1 MNIDQLVRAAR
12 EAAGL
17 PQQIGEPQYPN
28 INQLLAS
35 AAHRFGDRPAL
46 SSLGHTISFA
56 ELDRLSAGFAAWL
69 QQHTDLQPGDRIAI
83 QLPNLIQYP
92 VVCLGA
98 LRAGLVV
105 VNTNP
110 LYTAREM
117 EHQFRDSGARA
128 LVVLANM
135 AATAQEVVARTGI
148 RHVVITELG
157 DLHPL
162 PRRLLIN
169 LGARYIRKLVPAY
182 TIPGATNLR
191 TALACGARLA
201 HREAAPTAS
210 DVAILQYTGGTTGVS
225 KGAMLSHG
233 NVIANVQQ
241 AATLFSTYEFNE
253 GHEVL
258 LLPLPLY
265 HIYAFNAC
273 LGMISRGCHTVLVPN
288 PRDLQSVVN
297 AFRDYACS
305 GFAGLNTLFVALCND
320 SGFRALDFSRLKL
333 TMSGGMAL
341 TMDAAR
347 RWHEVTGVE
356 IVEGYG
362 MTETSPVIS
371 VNPVNAN
378 RLGTIGIAVP
388 STEVRIL
395 DDAGAELGP
404 GEAGELLVRGPQVM
418 LGYWQRPEETAQVL
432 DSDGWLR
439 TGDIALLTP
448 EGYLRIVDRK
458 KDMAVVSGFNVY
470 PNEIEDVVAAHP
482 DVLECAAVGVPD
494 ARTGEALRVFVV
506 ARNPGLT
513 EEALR
518 AFCYPHDLPISAQR
532 DKIRTALAGHQ
543 VVIVAG
549 ETGSGKT
556 TQLPKLCLELG
567 RGVPR
572 PDRPHPAPP
581 DRRALGSRSAS
592 RRNWAPGSAARSG
605 TRCASTIRPG
615 PDTYGSS

>member
-1 MNIDQLVRAAR
+1 MNIDELVHAAR

-17 PQQIGEPQYPN
+17 PQQIGAPEYPH
-28 INQLLAS
+28 INALLAS
-35 AAHRFGDRPAL
+35 AARRFAARPAL

-56 ELDRLSAGFAAWL
+56 ELDRLSARFAAWL
-69 QQHTDLQPGDRIAI
+69 QHHTDLKPGDRIAI

-135 AATAQEVVARTGI
+135 AATAQQVVARTDI

-157 DLHPL
+157 DMHPL

-169 LGARYIRKLVPAY
+169 LGARYIKKLVPAY
-182 TIPGATNLR
+182 SIPGALGLR
-191 TALACGARLA
+191 ETLALGARVT
-201 HREAAPTAS
+201 HREAEPAAT

-233 NVIANVQQ
+233 NVVANVQQ
-241 AATLFSTYEFNE
+241 AASLFSTYDFNE
-253 GHEVL
+253 GNEVL

-288 PRDLQSVVN
+288 PRDLQSLVN

-378 RLGTIGIAVP
+378 RPGTIGIAVP
-388 STEVRIL
+388 STEVRIV
-395 DDAGAELGP
+395 DDAGSELGP
-404 GEAGELLVRGPQVM
+404 GEPGELVVRGPQVM

-439 TGDIALLTP
+439 TGDIALLTA

-506 ARNPGLT
+506 ARNPTLT

-518 AFCYPHDLPISAQR
+518 AFCRESLTGYKMPREFVFR
-532 DKIRTALAGHQ
+532 D
-543 VVIVAG
+543 
-549 ETGSGKT
+549 E
-556 TQLPKLCLELG
+556 LPKSNVGKILRREL
-567 RGVPR
+567 R
-572 PDRPHPAPP
+572 DA
-581 DRRALGSRSAS
+581 
-592 RRNWAPGSAARSG
+592 
-605 TRCASTIRPG
+605 
-615 PDTYGSS
+615 